1 MKVLVLAPLKDE
13 NFKKI
18 EKEFPELI
26 FKYGR
31 NKTITQKDINECDII
46 IGNPSTKFDLYKD
59 NIQAILLNSAGSDNY
74 VKEGLLHPNTQ
85 LANASGTYG
94 KAIAEHAIGMIL
106 MLNKNFKQYVKQMEK
121 HQWKLVKSGKEINQ
135 STVVIV
141 GLGDL
146 GYQIAKRLKIFD
158 CKIIGVKR
166 RLTELPECID
176 ELYTTENLNEVL
188 PKADFVISA
197 LPNTPATYHLFNK
210 ETLMLMKKDAVLVNV
225 GRGSAVDTNDLKEVL
240 KSGHLYGVGLDV
252 LEEEP
257 LSSDEELWDFDNVFI
272 TPHSSGGYV
281 WNSARQYYTD
291 LVIRNLKHLLHHEDL
306 ENEVDFQTGY
316 RKIIEYKL

>member
-1 MKVLVLAPLKDE
+1 MKVLILAPLKDE

-18 EKEFPELI
+18 EKEFPHFH
-26 FKYGR
+26 FKYR
-31 NKTITQKDINECDII
+31 TNQTIIQKDIDECDVIV
-46 IGNPSTKFDLYKD
+46 GNPSPQFNLYRD

-74 VKEGLLHPNTQ
+74 IQEGLLHPHTQ

-94 KAIAEHAIGMIL
+94 KAIAEHTIGMIL
-106 MLNKNFKQYVKQMEK
+106 MLNKNFKQYVKQMEQ
-121 HQWKLVKSGKEINQ
+121 HQWKLINSGKEINQ

-146 GYQIAKRLKIFD
+146 GYQIAKRLKAFD

-166 RLTELPECID
+166 RLTELPAYID
-176 ELYTTENLNEVL
+176 ELYTTEKLKDVL
-188 PKADFVISA
+188 PRADFVISA

-210 ETLMLMKKDAVLVNV
+210 ETLMLMKKDAVLINV
-225 GRGSAVDTNDLKEVL
+225 GRGSAVDTNDLKAVL

-257 LSSDEELWDFDNVFI
+257 LPSDEELWDFDNVFI

-281 WNSARQYYTD
+281 WESARQYYTD
-291 LVIRNLKHLLHHEDL
+291 LVIRNLNHLLHNEDL

-316 RKIIEYKL
+316 RKNTKYKS